1 MDRRREVS
9 VVVKKMEATGLY
21 EKSLFM
27 YLATQHWIP
36 EDDSRNSIEL
46 LSSIGLESFIA
57 I

>member
-1 MDRRREVS
+1 MDRRWEVS

-21 EKSLFM
+21 EKSVFM

-36 EDDSRNSIEL
+36 EEGSRNSIEP
-46 LSSIGLESFIA
+46 LSSMGLESFMA